1 MKHLGIPLQTT
12 CKAVVMLPTAFV
24 REKCVKWWNQMDVMT
39 FPPETYQAYR
49 RNVLNKLI
57 VWLLIRWKLL
67 LLSVDWKD
75 RRSNKLEMKV
85 LVEVFLTSSRDAF
98 VVMTICNRNSS
109 YYFYM
114 MSTWIITNNIKIYLP
129 LNIFISVIL
138 FNVDHKTPLINNVS
152 LLTSFP

>member
-24 REKCVKWWNQMDVMT
+24 REKCVKWWNRMDVMT

-109 YYFYM
+109 YYLYDEYM
-114 MSTWIITNNIKIYLP
+114 NHHEQYQDIYLP
-129 LNIFISVIL
+129 LNILISFIL
-138 FNVDHKTPLINNVS
+138 FNVDHKTPLINIVS